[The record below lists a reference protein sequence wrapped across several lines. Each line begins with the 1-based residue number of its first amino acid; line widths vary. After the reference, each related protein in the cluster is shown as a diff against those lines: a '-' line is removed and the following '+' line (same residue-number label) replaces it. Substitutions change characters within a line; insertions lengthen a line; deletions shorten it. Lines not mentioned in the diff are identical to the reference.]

1 MNMKQDLRQV
11 TLIGVDGTGEDMA
24 SLDQVLLWCME
35 NFDFHSVLHVS
46 GGGVSASYNGI
57 TRVAVPRMSYL
68 DYNKFCLYSLPNLVQ
83 SDYCMIVHADGF
95 IVNPHLWEDEFLNY
109 DYIGAPW
116 YISDTEVLP
125 WLSESPNIVGNG
137 GFCIR
142 SRKFLDFSKSFV
154 GYDGTRNEDV
164 FLCIDNYSKA
174 TEAGIR
180 IADRDTAAR
189 FSVEILSGRYPS
201 INNSFGFHGKHNL
214 NTAVQLINS
223 RKTR

>member
-1 MNMKQDLRQV
+1 MNMKRDLRQV
-11 TLIGVDGTGEDMA
+11 TLIGVDGTGEDLTA
-24 SLDQVLLWCME
+24 LDQVLSWCME
-35 NFDFHSVLHVS
+35 HFDFHSVLHVS
-46 GGGVSASYNGI
+46 GGGVSASYSGI
-57 TRVAVPRMSYL
+57 TRMGFPRMSYL
-68 DYNKFCLYSLPNLVQ
+68 DYNKFCLYSLPDLVQ

-95 IVNPHLWEDEFLNY
+95 IVNPDLWEDEFLNY

-125 WLSESPNIVGNG
+125 WLSGSPNIVGNG

-164 FLCIDNYSKA
+164 FLCIDNYAKA

-214 NTAVQLINS
+214 NAAFELVNS
-223 RKTR
+223 RRTK